1 MQKTDKNNKLVPA
14 VVIFILA
21 SVIAFGIYKLNTKA
35 PSKPVV
41 TNGVTDEQTI
51 APTVGA
57 GTQVEFSA
65 LAGKKEV
72 LIKIEGTPTETET
85 IDYELSYEE
94 KEKGLQ
100 GVIGTI
106 ALTKKE
112 QRVEKQITLGTC
124 SSGRCVY
131 HTVVGK
137 IKLTLRFTG
146 SYGNQIFEK
155 EYDI

>member
-1 MQKTDKNNKLVPA
+1 MQQTKGNNKIIPIGIIIILVG
-14 VVIFILA
+14 I
-21 SVIAFGIYKLNTKA
+21 IAFGIYKLNAKT
-35 PSKPVV
+35 PLKPVV
-41 TNGVTDEQTI
+41 VNNVADEETI
-51 APTVGA
+51 APTIDTA
-57 GTQVEFSA
+57 TQVEFTS
-65 LAGKKEV
+65 LSGKREV
-72 LIKIEGTPTETET
+72 LVKINGIPTSTET

-106 ALTKKE
+106 QITKSEKS
-112 QRVEKQITLGTC
+112 VEKQITLGTC

-137 IKLTLRFTG
+137 IKVTLRFVG
-146 SYGNQIFEK
+146 SYGSRIFEK

>member
-14 VVIFILA
+14 VIILILVG
-21 SVIAFGIYKLNTKA
+21 VIAFGIYKLNAKT
-35 PSKPVV
+35 PPKPVI
-41 TNGVTDEQTI
+41 TNSVTDEQTI
-51 APTVGA
+51 APTVDA

-65 LAGKKEV
+65 LSEKKEV
-72 LIKIEGTPTETET
+72 LIKVKGIPTETES

-112 QRVEKQITLGTC
+112 QSVEKQITLGTC

-137 IKLTLRFTG
+137 IKLTLRFAG